1 MKKNILVTTLAVIF
15 FVLTLFPADAS
26 AQMRRRPG
34 AFMAREDFLE
44 LTQEQKEQLKKLRK
58 ARVEARQELME
69 KMRDLRQNLKGLM
82 DDPKAS
88 EKKIEGIIDEMA
100 KLRASFMKSSLQ
112 HRNKVRKVFTPEQL
126 EKLEKAKKSF
136 QGMRGQWPMGAFR
149 QGRFFRAR
157 GFFPHRGFCCPWIR
171 GW

>member
-1 MKKNILVTTLAVIF
+1 MKKKILVTTLAVIF
-15 FVLTLFPADAS
+15 FVLTLFPADAA

-44 LTQEQKEQLKKLRK
+44 LTQEQLKELRK
-58 ARVEARQELME
+58 ARVEARQTLME
-69 KMRDLRQNLKGLM
+69 KMRDLRQNLRGLM

-112 HRNKVRKVFTPEQL
+112 HRNKVKKVFTPEQL

-136 QGMRGQWPMGAFR
+136 QGMRGQRPMGAFR
-149 QGRFFRAR
+149 QGKFFRSR
-157 GFFPHRGFCCPWIR
+157 GFFPHRSFCRPWIR